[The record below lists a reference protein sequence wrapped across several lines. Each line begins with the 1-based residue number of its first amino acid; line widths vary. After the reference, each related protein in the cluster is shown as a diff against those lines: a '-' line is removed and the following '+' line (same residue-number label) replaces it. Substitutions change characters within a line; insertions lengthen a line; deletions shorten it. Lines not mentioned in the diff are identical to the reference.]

1 MQNYSE
7 DNAPMKSTTKSLAK
21 LLIAATAALSLSG
34 CGFLSIKDNLDPQA
48 MDTYMDLYDKFVESG
63 GDLGAATVWRV
74 KVKPGIKP
82 EDIGESFKSAALGTG
97 LLNVGEMPLSKEI
110 EARTGQKQRYLHI
123 YQFCNPITAR
133 QATDF
138 SPYFSAYLP
147 CRISVVEDEKGE
159 LYLYSLNMDMFVH
172 GGKNMPEP
180 FRTEAIKVRDTI
192 WKMMQAAANGDI

>member
-1 MQNYSE
+1 
-7 DNAPMKSTTKSLAK
+7 MKSTTKSLAK

-48 MDTYMDLYDKFVESG
+48 MDTYMDLYDNFVESG

-74 KVKPGIKP
+74 KVNKGVSTD
-82 EDIGESFKSAALGTG
+82 DIGEAFKSAALGTG
-97 LLNVGEMPLSKEI
+97 LLDVGQMPLSKEI

-133 QATDF
+133 QAADF
-138 SPYFSAYLP
+138 SPYFTAYLP
-147 CRISVVEDEKGE
+147 CRISVVEDENGE
-159 LYLYSLNMDMFVH
+159 LWLYSLNMDMFVH
-172 GGKNMPEP
+172 GGKMMPEP

-192 WKMMQAAANGDI
+192 WKMMQAGAKGEF

>member
-1 MQNYSE
+1 
-7 DNAPMKSTTKSLAK
+7 MKSTTKSLAK

-63 GDLGAATVWRV
+63 GNLGAATVWRV